1 MITKIFW
8 LVLLST
14 IILGSV
20 AYFILHKTINIPY
33 QPVVQ
38 KVQYSPKIEGW
49 ELYVDKKYNFE
60 IEYPPGYILYK
71 YSPPCM
77 RSRDNETGTNVVI
90 WNEDYI
96 KSNNI
101 FSKPVGDFSVFVDEP
116 DRCIYDLSG
125 DPETGKN
132 YIYLDHQEDILVN
145 GIRGIKRY
153 YKNYEDPWWCKK
165 NQPCRTKPSFVNY
178 VLESGNHT
186 FTLIY
191 NNGLLTSDP
200 VTAEAEFEKFVST
213 FRSIK

>member
-1 MITKIFW
+1 MEGKSNNMITKIFW

-77 RSRDNETGTNVVI
+77 RSRDN
-90 WNEDYI
+90 
-96 KSNNI
+96 
-101 FSKPVGDFSVFVDEP
+101 
-116 DRCIYDLSG
+116 
-125 DPETGKN
+125 ETGKN